1 MLRDMAKRGPKN
13 PMTDEHKA
21 ALALGRREGKAV
33 RDYLEALQAHK
44 PKRGRQRTP
53 ESIRRRL
60 NEIDNEIDNEIA
72 GADPVRQL
80 RLTQDRLD
88 LQSELATAGAG
99 VNLPRLEAEFME
111 VAKKYGERNRL
122 SYQAWRQVGVD
133 AAVLKKAGIT
143 RSG

>member
-1 MLRDMAKRGPKN
+1 MAKRGPKS

-21 ALALGRREGKAV
+21 ALALGRREGKAI
-33 RDYLEALQAHK
+33 RDYLEALKAHK

-60 NEIDNEIDNEIA
+60 NEIDAEIANEIANDIA

-99 VNLPRLEAEFME
+99 VNLPRLEAEFIE

>member
-1 MLRDMAKRGPKN
+1 MLEHMAKRGPKN

-21 ALALGRREGKAV
+21 ALAMGRREGKAV
-33 RDYLEALQAHK
+33 RDYLEALQAHQ
-44 PKRGRQRTP
+44 PRRGRQRTP
-53 ESIRRRL
+53 ESIRKRL
-60 NEIDNEIDNEIA
+60 KEIDSEIIA
-72 GADPVRQL
+72 ADPVRQL

-99 VNLPRLEAEFME
+99 VNMPRLEDEFVE

-143 RSG
+143 RGG

>member
-1 MLRDMAKRGPKN
+1 MAKRGPKN

-60 NEIDNEIDNEIA
+60 NEIDNEIA

-99 VNLPRLEAEFME
+99 VNLPRLQAEFLE
-111 VAKKYGERNRL
+111 VAKKYGERNRI

-143 RSG
+143 RGG